1 MTSMVEVYITNFD
14 LFLCGNMWMQKTSEV
29 IDYEMIFP
37 DLPTFYEINA
47 EDLPPFGKKRG
58 DFYARKI

>member
-1 MTSMVEVYITNFD
+1 
-14 LFLCGNMWMQKTSEV
+14 MQKTSEV

-37 DLPTFYEINA
+37 DLPTFYEIKA
-47 EDLPPFGKKRG
+47 EDLAPFGKKLG